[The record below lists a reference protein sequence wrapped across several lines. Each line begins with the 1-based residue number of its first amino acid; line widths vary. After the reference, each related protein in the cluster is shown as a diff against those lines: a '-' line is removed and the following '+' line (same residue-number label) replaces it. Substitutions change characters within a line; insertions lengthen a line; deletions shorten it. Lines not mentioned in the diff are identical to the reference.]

1 MCRYKEFCLKLT
13 PAKTVVNQHWAV
25 QEKQALI
32 TYTLRIDN
40 RCVSGMNEL
49 LCWTIKGEQR
59 YSWINTLWHF
69 EGSSSLRGMNL
80 LKMTLLHGYISV
92 APPDPTKIIVWWRIL
107 SMSNFTMNLSP
118 DGVGIHLGKTVVIL
132 IYFYWTTDAVL
143 YN

>member
-1 MCRYKEFCLKLT
+1 MFKMRQKQLLTSIEQYSKNKLLSHIHYLYI
-13 PAKTVVNQHWAV
+13 K
-25 QEKQALI
+25 KI
-32 TYTLRIDN
+32 F

-59 YSWINTLWHF
+59 YPWTNTLWHF
-69 EGSSSLRGMNL
+69 EGSRSLRGMNL

-92 APPDPTKIIVWWRIL
+92 APPDPNKIIIWWRIL
-107 SMSNFTMNLSP
+107 SMSNVTMNLSP
-118 DGVGIHLGKTVVIL
+118 DSVGIHLGKTVVIL